1 MSTVANALSIQGERR
16 TGRDVRTQNVLAAQ
30 AIANVLRSS
39 LGPLGL
45 DKMLV
50 DDIGDVTITNDGATI
65 LRMLDVEHPAAK
77 VRIKKIFLDL
87 EPLPL
92 VYFIAFFSIVHW
104 TCRQSL

>member
-1 MSTVANALSIQGERR
+1 MSTIANTLSIQGERR

-50 DDIGDVTITNDGATI
+50 DDVGDVTITNDGATI
-65 LRMLDVEHPAAK
+65 LKMLDVEHPAAK
-77 VRIKKIFLDL
+77 VRMPTIFSDFWTPPIESLAKKM
-87 EPLPL
+87 ER
-92 VYFIAFFSIVHW
+92 S
-104 TCRQSL
+104 